1 MMEMIPLL
9 YLRLGSDS
17 LHITKKTKQW
27 LGSGSDSRSRLGQHL
42 VMALSDE
49 DHGIGKAQPII
60 NRAIYKAERD

>member
-9 YLRLGSDS
+9 YLWARSNFLD
-17 LHITKKTKQW
+17 ICRKTKQW

-42 VMALSDE
+42 VMALGDE